1 MRRRTK
7 LNLNPK
13 YVLIILLVICVS
25 FILISFRFGKSLYPV
40 RNAVGSAITPMQ
52 KGINIVGT
60 FISDKLDTFRNMKEL
75 IQENEKLKDQVS
87 VLSYENKLL
96 LQNKYEL
103 DELRELYELDQKYS
117 DYPKVAARIIDK
129 DTNNWY
135 NVFTIDKGT
144 KDGLAVDMNVIAGN
158 GLVGII
164 TECYYNHSKVRAIID
179 DKSAVWGMFLKTSDT
194 CVIQGDLTTI
204 SKGKIHVQFISKDAE
219 IEDGYEIV
227 TAHTSPKFLQ
237 GILIGYVSDIKLDS
251 NNMTKTAYLTPV
263 VDFERLSEVLI
274 ITELKEPLLK
284 EPPEEDITED
294 SKSSEVQSEEVQIGD
309 NQ

>member
-7 LNLNPK
+7 FHFNPK
-13 YVLIILLVICVS
+13 HGLSIGIILCISLII
-25 FILISFRFGKSLYPV
+25 ISFRFGEYLSPV

-60 FISDKLDTFRNMKEL
+60 YISDKLETLKSMATLTEENRMLKE
-75 IQENEKLKDQVS
+75 QVS

-103 DELRELYELDQKYS
+103 DELRELYELDQKYL

-144 KDGLAVDMNVIAGN
+144 RDGLAVDMNVLAGN

-194 CVIQGDLTTI
+194 CVVQGDLKLI
-204 SKGKIHVQFISKDAE
+204 DEGRIRVEFISKDAE
-219 IEDGYEIV
+219 VEDGYEIV

-274 ITELKEPLLK
+274 ITELKEPLI
-284 EPPEEDITED
+284 EELPLED
-294 SKSSEVQSEEVQIGD
+294 AED
-309 NQ
+309 PMD

>member
-7 LNLNPK
+7 IRLNPK
-13 YVLIILLVICVS
+13 HGLLIGLIVCIFLIA
-25 FILISFRFGKSLYPV
+25 ISFRFGKYLYPV

-52 KGINIVGT
+52 KGINIIGT
-60 FISDKLDTFRNMKEL
+60 HISDGLDTLRSMKEL
-75 IQENEKLKDQVS
+75 TEENRRLKEQVNI
-87 VLSYENKLL
+87 LSYENKLL

-103 DELRELYELDQKYS
+103 DELRELYKLDQKYI

-135 NVFTIDKGT
+135 NIFTIDKGT
-144 KDGLAVDMNVIAGN
+144 RDGLAVDMNVIAGN

-194 CVIQGDLTTI
+194 CVVQGDLKLI
-204 SKGKIHVQFISKDAE
+204 EEGKIRVEFISKDAK
-219 IEDGYEIV
+219 IEDGYEVV

-237 GILIGYVSDIKLDS
+237 GILIGHVSDIELDPG
-251 NNMTKTAYLTPV
+251 NMTKNAYLTPA

-274 ITELKEPLLK
+274 ITELKEPLIT
-284 EPPEEDITED
+284 EPPVEESINE
-294 SKSSEVQSEEVQIGD
+294 
-309 NQ
+309 

>member
-7 LNLNPK
+7 FRLNPK
-13 YVLIILLVICVS
+13 HGLIIGIVLCLIL
-25 FILISFRFGKSLYPV
+25 ILISFRFGNYLYPV

-52 KGINIVGT
+52 RGINIVGT
-60 FISDKLDTFRNMKEL
+60 FISDKLDTIKSIREL
-75 IQENEKLKDQVS
+75 TEENKRLKDQVS

-103 DELRELYELDQKYS
+103 DELRELYELDQKYI
-117 DYPKVAARIIDK
+117 DYPKVAARIIDR

-135 NVFTIDKGT
+135 NVFTINKGT
-144 KDGLAVDMNVIAGN
+144 RDGLAVDMNVIAGN

-194 CVIQGDLTTI
+194 CLVQGDL
-204 SKGKIHVQFISKDAE
+204 KLMEDGKIQVKYISKDAE

-227 TAHTSPKFLQ
+227 TAHTSPKYLQ
-237 GILIGYVSDIKLDS
+237 GILIGYVSDIKLDP
-251 NNMTKTAYLTPV
+251 NNMTKTAYLTPA

-274 ITELKEPLLK
+274 ITELKEPLLT
-284 EPPEEDITED
+284 EPPEETINE
-294 SKSSEVQSEEVQIGD
+294 
-309 NQ
+309 

>member
-284 EPPEEDITED
+284 EPPEEDIIED

>member
-1 MRRRTK
+1 MRRRK
-7 LNLNPK
+7 RIYINPK
-13 YVLIILLVICVS
+13 HGLIVGIVLCISL
-25 FILISFRFGKSLYPV
+25 ILISFRYGQYLSPV
-40 RNAVGSAITPMQ
+40 KNAVGTVITPMQ

-60 FISDKLDTFRNMKEL
+60 SISGKLDTLRSMKRL
-75 IQENEKLKDQVS
+75 TQENKHLKEQVS

-103 DELRELYELDQKYS
+103 DELRQLYELDQKYL

-129 DTNNWY
+129 DTNTWY

-144 KDGLAVDMNVIAGN
+144 KDGLAVDMNVLAGN

-194 CVIQGDLTTI
+194 CVVQGDLKLI
-204 SKGKIHVQFISKDAE
+204 EEGKIQVDFISKDAE
-219 IEDGYEIV
+219 IEDGFEVV

-237 GILIGYVSDIKLDS
+237 GILIGYVSDIRVDS

-263 VDFERLSEVLI
+263 VNFDRLSEVLI
-274 ITELKEPLLK
+274 ITELKEPLIK
-284 EPPEEDITED
+284 EVLSEDPLID
-294 SKSSEVQSEEVQIGD
+294 
-309 NQ
+309 

>member
-1 MRRRTK
+1 MRRRK
-7 LNLNPK
+7 KIHFNPK
-13 YVLIILLVICVS
+13 HGLIIGLIICMS
-25 FILISFRFGKSLYPV
+25 LIMISFRFSKYLYPV
-40 RNAVGSAITPMQ
+40 RNAVGSAISPMQ

-60 FISDKLDTFRNMKEL
+60 YISDSLETLRSMKEL
-75 IQENEKLKDQVS
+75 TDENKRLNDMVS

-103 DELRELYELDQKYS
+103 DELRDLYELDQKYL

-135 NVFTIDKGT
+135 NIFTIDKGT

-194 CVIQGDLTTI
+194 CVVQGDLKLI
-204 SKGKIHVQFISKDAE
+204 EEGKIHVEFISKDAVV
-219 IEDGYEIV
+219 EDGNEIV

-237 GILIGYVSDIKLDS
+237 GILIGYASDIKLDS

-274 ITELKEPLLK
+274 ITELKEPLLVDPPLE
-284 EPPEEDITED
+284 EPTIE
-294 SKSSEVQSEEVQIGD
+294 
-309 NQ
+309 

>member
-7 LNLNPK
+7 IHLNPK
-13 YVLIILLVICVS
+13 HGLIIGLAVCISLI
-25 FILISFRFGKSLYPV
+25 IISFRYNEYLYPV

-60 FISDKLDTFRNMKEL
+60 FISDKFNTLRSMKEL
-75 IQENEKLKDQVS
+75 THENKKLNEQVS

-103 DELRELYELDQKYS
+103 DELRKLYELDQKYL

-135 NVFTIDKGT
+135 NVFTIDKGSR
-144 KDGLAVDMNVIAGN
+144 DGLAVDMNVLAGN
-158 GLVGII
+158 GLAGII

-194 CVIQGDLTTI
+194 CVIQGDLKLI
-204 SKGKIHVQFISKDAE
+204 EEGKIHVEFISKDAE
-219 IEDGYEIV
+219 VDDGYEIV
-227 TAHTSPKFLQ
+227 TAHTSPKYLQ
-237 GILIGYVSDIKLDS
+237 GILIGYVSNIKLDS
-251 NNMTKTAYLTPV
+251 SNMTKTAYLTPA

-274 ITELKEPLLK
+274 ITELKEPLLM
-284 EPPEEDITED
+284 EPAQDESLVMGPTTEEPIVE
-294 SKSSEVQSEEVQIGD
+294 
-309 NQ
+309 

>member
-7 LNLNPK
+7 FHFNPK
-13 YVLIILLVICVS
+13 HVLIIGIVICIS
-25 FILISFRFGKSLYPV
+25 LILISFRFGKYLYPV
-40 RNAVGSAITPMQ
+40 RNAIGSAITPMQ
-52 KGINIVGT
+52 RGINIVGT
-60 FISDKLDTFRNMKEL
+60 YISDSLETLQSMREL
-75 IQENEKLKDQVS
+75 TQENKRLKDQVDI
-87 VLSYENKLL
+87 LSYENKLL

-103 DELRELYELDQKYS
+103 DELRELYKLDQKYL

-144 KDGLAVDMNVIAGN
+144 RDGLAVDMNVIAGN

-194 CVIQGDLTTI
+194 CVVQGDLKLI
-204 SKGKIHVQFISKDAE
+204 EEGKIHVKFISKDAQ

-237 GILIGYVSDIKLDS
+237 GILIGYVSDIRLDS
-251 NNMTKTAYLTPV
+251 NNMTKTAYLTPA

-274 ITELKEPLLK
+274 ITELKEPLLT
-284 EPPEEDITED
+284 EPPAEEALNNE
-294 SKSSEVQSEEVQIGD
+294 
-309 NQ
+309 